1 MLGKLVF
8 TARHLEI
15 LLYSSQLWRMVLK
28 IQRKKHI
35 WVWLEKQR
43 GKMCYMLNRNG
54 KCSLQNNMD
63 TLFTKRILLL
73 KRNCIG
79 FHVSPFKKTP
89 RLHNHLHVINKDTDP
104 RCVSGGTRCSSY
116 SRMYSCFYLSHSSYT
131 SCSKAEF
138 WYCKCSCSSC
148 NWYSFECEFIL
159 DATFLSTGI
168 AVLRRMIGF
177 ELCDEWRG
185 YQ

>member
-1 MLGKLVF
+1 MQPWKSGQDPFSSDKHKPTWLARIWPFSFQAREFHRSQLVLGKLVF

-43 GKMCYMLNRNG
+43 GKMYYMLNRNG

-89 RLHNHLHVINKDTDP
+89 P
-104 RCVSGGTRCSSY
+104 
-116 SRMYSCFYLSHSSYT
+116 F
-131 SCSKAEF
+131 A
-138 WYCKCSCSSC
+138 
-148 NWYSFECEFIL
+148 
-159 DATFLSTGI
+159 
-168 AVLRRMIGF
+168 
-177 ELCDEWRG
+177 
-185 YQ
+185 